1 MLTRTNLKLIM
12 DFLPLLR
19 ELVKSYQ
26 AFESYS
32 APHIKSMDLTPPQF
46 DVIATLANQPPMTCK
61 ELGEKTL
68 ITKGTLTGILDRL
81 EIKNLIERQINCDDG
96 RSQKIILKESGKKLF
111 DLVFPLHMTYLEKAF
126 SKMTSQDKA
135 NLTNSLKQ
143 LRNAFEQSH

>member
-1 MLTRTNLKLIM
+1 M

-26 AFESYS
+26 AFESYY

-46 DVIATLANQPPMTCK
+46 DVIATLANQPAMTCK

-81 EIKNLIERQINCDDG
+81 EIKNLIERQHNCEDG

-111 DLVFPLHMTYLEKAF
+111 DLVFPLHMAYLQKAF
-126 SKMTSQDKA
+126 SKMNSQDKA
-135 NLTNSLKQ
+135 NLSNSLRQ